1 MDSFKS
7 NIYSFKS
14 TIKNFKDFLN
24 KIKDYGFLQRLF
36 AWNILKKEANELI
49 DSLEELSDLSNN
61 LSNNDDKLT
70 DLNNINEKINSDLK
84 NQVDENL
91 SLREKIATI
100 EATREDR
107 KKKYESK
114 MKDFDDMISRE
125 HDRKKN
131 EGNQGFETL
140 PKLDSC
146 FYQS

>member
-1 MDSFKS
+1 MDTQNNNFETLKETLKDVQ
-7 NIYSFKS
+7 NIFER
-14 TIKNFKDFLN
+14 INN
-24 KIKDYGFLQRLF
+24 YGFLQRLF
-36 AWNILKKEANELI
+36 AWNLLKKEANELI

-70 DLNNINEKINSDLK
+70 DLKNINEKINSDLK
-84 NQVDENL
+84 IQVDGNL

-125 HDRKKN
+125 HDRKK
-131 EGNQGFETL
+131 E
-140 PKLDSC
+140 
-146 FYQS
+146 

>member
-36 AWNILKKEANELI
+36 AWNLLKKEANELM

-70 DLNNINEKINSDLK
+70 DLKNINEKINSDLK
-84 NQVDENL
+84 IQVDGNL

-107 KKKYESK
+107 KK
-114 MKDFDDMISRE
+114 
-125 HDRKKN
+125 
-131 EGNQGFETL
+131 
-140 PKLDSC
+140 
-146 FYQS
+146 